1 MKKMQNL
8 CFKICLAW
16 FFLLT
21 LNIHPLLSDDQ
32 WPSLDFNDKNKTKV
46 DDALS
51 SCKNVEF
58 ERLLNN
64 KKTLLGIN
72 EPDKTFNKKN
82 QLDNSLGIEVSR
94 SIETIY
100 TPKQSLE
107 NVKKILSLIKDER
120 LYSAV
125 AYYIIKDFAFYQS
138 GICKSLENHFDTY
151 KIYKDFFLK
160 TKNKQLDPIYENE
173 NNLHFFYR
181 NSKNARKRLLLAI
194 QSKKRLLE
202 KEQFLLDNLQIFKI
216 EYI

>member
-46 DDALS
+46 NDALS

-72 EPDKTFNKKN
+72 EPDKTLNKKN

-138 GICKSLENHFDTY
+138 GICKSLENHFNTY

-173 NNLHFFYR
+173 NNLQFFYR
-181 NSKNARKRLLLAI
+181 NSKNARKRLLLGI

-202 KEQFLLDNLQIFKI
+202 KEQLLLDNLKIFKK

>member
-1 MKKMQNL
+1 MINL
-8 CFKICLAW
+8 IKTW

-21 LNIHPLLSDDQ
+21 LNIHPLLSDDH
-32 WPSLDFNDKNKTKV
+32 WPSLDFNDKNKIKV
-46 DDALS
+46 NDALS

-72 EPDKTFNKKN
+72 EPDKTLNKKN

-202 KEQFLLDNLQIFKI
+202 KEQFLLDNLQIFKK

>member
-46 DDALS
+46 NDALS

-72 EPDKTFNKKN
+72 EPDKTLNKKN

-151 KIYKDFFLK
+151 KVYKDFFLK

-202 KEQFLLDNLQIFKI
+202 KEQFLLDNLQIFKK

>member
-46 DDALS
+46 NDALS

-72 EPDKTFNKKN
+72 EPDKTLNKKN

-107 NVKKILSLIKDER
+107 NVKKILFLIKDER

>member
-1 MKKMQNL
+1 MQNL

-46 DDALS
+46 NDALS

-72 EPDKTFNKKN
+72 EPNKTLNKKN

>member
-1 MKKMQNL
+1 
-8 CFKICLAW
+8 
-16 FFLLT
+16 
-21 LNIHPLLSDDQ
+21 
-32 WPSLDFNDKNKTKV
+32 
-46 DDALS
+46 
-51 SCKNVEF
+51 
-58 ERLLNN
+58 
-64 KKTLLGIN
+64 LLGIN
-72 EPDKTFNKKN
+72 EPDKTLNKKN

-94 SIETIY
+94 SIETLY

-125 AYYIIKDFAFYQS
+125 AYYITKDFAFYQS

>member
-21 LNIHPLLSDDQ
+21 LNIHVLLSDDQ

-46 DDALS
+46 NDALS

-72 EPDKTFNKKN
+72 EPDKTLNKKN

-194 QSKKRLLE
+194 QSRKRLLE

>member
-46 DDALS
+46 NDALS

-72 EPDKTFNKKN
+72 EPDKTLNKKN
-82 QLDNSLGIEVSR
+82 QLDNSLGIAVSR

-202 KEQFLLDNLQIFKI
+202 KEQFLLDNLQIFKK

>member
-46 DDALS
+46 NDALS

-64 KKTLLGIN
+64 KRTLLGIN
-72 EPDKTFNKKN
+72 EPDKTLNKKN

-202 KEQFLLDNLQIFKI
+202 KEQFLLKNLKIFTN
-216 EYI
+216 YI

>member
-1 MKKMQNL
+1 MQNL

-46 DDALS
+46 NDALS

-72 EPDKTFNKKN
+72 EPDKIFNKKN

-138 GICKSLENHFDTY
+138 GICKSLQNHFNTY
-151 KIYKDFFLK
+151 KVYKDFFLK

-173 NNLHFFYR
+173 NNLQFFYR
-181 NSKNARKRLLLAI
+181 NTTNARKRLLLGI

-202 KEQFLLDNLQIFKI
+202 KEQLLLDNLKIFKK

>member
-46 DDALS
+46 NDALS

-72 EPDKTFNKKN
+72 EPDKTLNKKN

-107 NVKKILSLIKDER
+107 NVKKVLSLIKDER

>member
-1 MKKMQNL
+1 MKKMQTL

-46 DDALS
+46 NDALS

-72 EPDKTFNKKN
+72 EPNKTLNKKN

-202 KEQFLLDNLQIFKI
+202 KEQFLLKNLKIFTN
-216 EYI
+216 YI

>member
-46 DDALS
+46 NDALS

-72 EPDKTFNKKN
+72 EPDKTLNKKN

-107 NVKKILSLIKDER
+107 NVRKVLSLIKDER

>member
-46 DDALS
+46 NDALS

-72 EPDKTFNKKN
+72 EPDKTLNKKN

-107 NVKKILSLIKDER
+107 NVKKLLSLIKDER

-181 NSKNARKRLLLAI
+181 NSKNAGKRLLLAI

>member
-46 DDALS
+46 NDALS

-64 KKTLLGIN
+64 KKTLLSIN
-72 EPDKTFNKKN
+72 EPDKTLNKKN

-107 NVKKILSLIKDER
+107 NVKKILFLIKDER

-202 KEQFLLDNLQIFKI
+202 KEQFLLDNLQIFKK

>member
-46 DDALS
+46 NDALS

-72 EPDKTFNKKN
+72 EPDKTLNKKN

>member
-46 DDALS
+46 NDALS

-72 EPDKTFNKKN
+72 EPNKTLNKKN

-151 KIYKDFFLK
+151 KIYKDFFHK

>member
-21 LNIHPLLSDDQ
+21 LNIHVLLSDDQ

-46 DDALS
+46 NDALS

-72 EPDKTFNKKN
+72 EPNKTLNKKN

-173 NNLHFFYR
+173 NNLHFLYR

>member
-46 DDALS
+46 NDALS

-72 EPDKTFNKKN
+72 EPDKTLNKKN

-94 SIETIY
+94 SIETLY

>member
-138 GICKSLENHFDTY
+138 GICKSLENHFNTY

>member
-8 CFKICLAW
+8 CFKICLAC

-46 DDALS
+46 NDALS

-72 EPDKTFNKKN
+72 EPDKTLNKKN

-107 NVKKILSLIKDER
+107 NVKKILFLIKDER

-173 NNLHFFYR
+173 NNLQFFFD
-181 NSKNARKRLLLAI
+181 LLL
-194 QSKKRLLE
+194 QL
-202 KEQFLLDNLQIFKI
+202 F
-216 EYI
+216 

>member
-46 DDALS
+46 NDALS

-72 EPDKTFNKKN
+72 EPDKTLNKKN

-107 NVKKILSLIKDER
+107 NVKKVLSLIKDER

-173 NNLHFFYR
+173 NNLHFFYS

-202 KEQFLLDNLQIFKI
+202 KEQFLLDNLQIFKK

>member
-8 CFKICLAW
+8 CFKICLAL

-21 LNIHPLLSDDQ
+21 LNIHPLLSDDH
-32 WPSLDFNDKNKTKV
+32 WPSLDFNDKNKIKV
-46 DDALS
+46 NDALS

-72 EPDKTFNKKN
+72 EPDKTLNKRN

-202 KEQFLLDNLQIFKI
+202 KEQFLLDNLQIFKK

>member
-46 DDALS
+46 NDALS

-72 EPDKTFNKKN
+72 EPDRTLNKRN

-107 NVKKILSLIKDER
+107 NIKKILSLIKDER

-138 GICKSLENHFDTY
+138 GICKSLQNHFNTY
-151 KIYKDFFLK
+151 KVYKDFFLK

-173 NNLHFFYR
+173 NNLQFFYR
-181 NSKNARKRLLLAI
+181 NTTNARKRLLLGI

-202 KEQFLLDNLQIFKI
+202 KEQLLLDNLKIFKK

>member
-1 MKKMQNL
+1 MQNL

-46 DDALS
+46 NDALS

-72 EPDKTFNKKN
+72 EPDKTLNKRN

>member
-72 EPDKTFNKKN
+72 EPDKTLNKKN

>member
-46 DDALS
+46 NDALS

-72 EPDKTFNKKN
+72 EPDKTLNKKN

-194 QSKKRLLE
+194 QSRKRLLE

>member
-1 MKKMQNL
+1 MKKMQNH
-8 CFKICLAW
+8 CFRICLVF

-32 WPSLDFNDKNKTKV
+32 WPSLELNDKNKTKV

-58 ERLLNN
+58 EQLLHN

-72 EPDKTFNKKN
+72 EPDRTLNKRN

-107 NVKKILSLIKDER
+107 NIKKILSLIKDER

-138 GICKSLENHFDTY
+138 GICKSLQNHFNTY
-151 KIYKDFFLK
+151 KVYKDFFLK

-173 NNLHFFYR
+173 NNLQFFYR
-181 NSKNARKRLLLAI
+181 NTTNARKRLLLGI

-202 KEQFLLDNLQIFKI
+202 KEQLLLDNLKIFKK

>member
-46 DDALS
+46 NDALS

-72 EPDKTFNKKN
+72 EPDKTLNKKN

-181 NSKNARKRLLLAI
+181 NSKNARKRLLLAL
-194 QSKKRLLE
+194 QSKKKTFR
-202 KEQFLLDNLQIFKI
+202 KRTIFI
-216 EYI
+216 R

>member
-1 MKKMQNL
+1 MQNL

-46 DDALS
+46 NDALS

-72 EPDKTFNKKN
+72 EPDKTLNKKN

-94 SIETIY
+94 SIETLY

>member
-46 DDALS
+46 NDALS

-72 EPDKTFNKKN
+72 EPDKTINKKN

>member
-46 DDALS
+46 NDALS

-72 EPDKTFNKKN
+72 EPDKTLNKKN

-194 QSKKRLLE
+194 QSKKRLSE
-202 KEQFLLDNLQIFKI
+202 KEQFLLDNLQIFKK

>member
-46 DDALS
+46 NDALS

-72 EPDKTFNKKN
+72 EPDKTLNKKN

-173 NNLHFFYR
+173 NNLQFFYR
-181 NSKNARKRLLLAI
+181 NTTNARKRLLLAI

-202 KEQFLLDNLQIFKI
+202 KEQFLLDNLQIFKK

>member
-1 MKKMQNL
+1 MQNL

-46 DDALS
+46 NDALS

-72 EPDKTFNKKN
+72 EPDKTLNKKN

>member
-46 DDALS
+46 NDALS

>member
-8 CFKICLAW
+8 CFKICLAL

-21 LNIHPLLSDDQ
+21 LNIHPLLSDDH
-32 WPSLDFNDKNKTKV
+32 WPSLDFNDKNKIKV
-46 DDALS
+46 NDALS

-72 EPDKTFNKKN
+72 EPDKTLNKKN

-107 NVKKILSLIKDER
+107 NVKKLLSLIKDER

>member
-1 MKKMQNL
+1 MQNL

-46 DDALS
+46 NDALS

-72 EPDKTFNKKN
+72 EPDKTLNKKN

-138 GICKSLENHFDTY
+138 GICKSLENHFNTY

>member
-1 MKKMQNL
+1 MQNL

-21 LNIHPLLSDDQ
+21 LNIHVLLSDDQ

-46 DDALS
+46 NDALS

-72 EPDKTFNKKN
+72 EPDKTLNKKN

>member
-21 LNIHPLLSDDQ
+21 LNIHVLLSDDQ

-46 DDALS
+46 NDALS

-72 EPDKTFNKKN
+72 EPDKTLNKKN